1 VNTPIGRARASLRSR
16 SRPGQLWYGDGFL
29 ARALSALLAPL
40 GWLYCAVAALR
51 AIAYRRGWFNAES
64 VGVPVVVV
72 GNLTVGGTGKTPLVL
87 WLVEHLRG
95 RGLRPG
101 VAMRGY
107 GGKRQGPPLLVQADS
122 DPFEFGDEP
131 VLLAGRTG
139 CPVVVGPDRVAAARL
154 LALQHGCDIVVTDD
168 GLQHYRLRR
177 DGEILLVDG
186 MRGFGNGRCLPA
198 GPLRE
203 PRGRAARADLIV
215 VNVGDGSG
223 DGGVDRRGAG
233 GDLGAMRMT
242 LVPGAA
248 VNLYH
253 AGERRALAAFR
264 GERVTAIAG
273 IGNPERFFAMLRNL
287 GLDTV
292 TRAFPDH
299 HRYTGSDLA
308 RLPHGP
314 ILMTEKDAVKCR
326 AWAAAEH
333 WSVPVQARPD
343 AAFVVAFDRMVD
355 ACREV
360 RAEAAR
366 PR

>member
-1 VNTPIGRARASLRSR
+1 VNRRAGRL
-16 SRPGQLWYGDGFL
+16 RPGLLPEQLWYGQGLL
-29 ARALSALLAPL
+29 AGALSALLAPL
-40 GWLYCAVAALR
+40 GWLYCSVAGLR
-51 AIAYRRGWFNAES
+51 ALAYRRGWFNAES
-64 VGVPVVVV
+64 AGVPVVVV

-87 WLVEHLRG
+87 WLVAHLRE

-107 GGKRQGPPLLVQADS
+107 GGKGQGPPRLVQADS

-131 VLLAGRTG
+131 VLLAGRAG

-154 LALQHGCDIVVTDD
+154 LASVHGCDIVVTDD

-177 DGEILLVDG
+177 DCEILLIDG

-203 PRGRAARADLIV
+203 PRGRAARADLVV
-215 VNVGDGSG
+215 VNLGDGFG
-223 DGGVDRRGAG
+223 DGGFDERGAG

-242 LVPGAA
+242 LVPGDA

-253 AGERRALAAFR
+253 AGEHRALGAFR
-264 GERVTAIAG
+264 GERVTAVAG

-299 HRYTGSDLA
+299 HRYTASDLA
-308 RLPHGP
+308 RLPDGP
-314 ILMTEKDAVKCR
+314 VLMTEKDAVKCR

-333 WSVPVQARPD
+333 WYVPVQARPD
-343 AAFVVAFDRMVD
+343 AAFVVAFDRIVD
-355 ACREV
+355 RCHKG
-360 RAEAAR
+360 RAQAAG